1 METLIF
7 FVLSSFRARGK
18 SRNVSVLVAFTL
30 HVGPHASDK
39 NCNPYLII
47 ALWLWLWRGWLKTQ
61 GLFIGGHREASTALR
76 AATSQWLPEETS
88 ARSLV
93 IFSSSSFVGYFS
105 RLRVSSKRFSW
116 FYETQSQSHPPKS
129 SYLVTLV
136 IPKSQTKNF
145 LRLLG
150 PSFLESECVHPRT
163 GRAAQARSTKS
174 ERDTFPRSFQ
184 ISQIHYKYRI
194 NSQNI

>member
-150 PSFLESECVHPRT
+150 PLLSWVGVCAPEDK
-163 GRAAQARSTKS
+163 ARSS
-174 ERDTFPRSFQ
+174 GPFHGVGERRFPSIFSN
-184 ISQIHYKYRI
+184 ISD
-194 NSQNI
+194 SL